1 MTLALQKLIFAA
13 QHLAALA
20 LFLWAAWGV
29 GDLVGARLRAGPPA
43 RQGTARGDAWLDL
56 ALSCALGIGV
66 FVVLLQGL
74 GVAGWLRPPVTMALL
89 LAALAVAAV
98 RTPAA
103 WRRLRAGAHGPAPT
117 LAERTMGWVVV
128 GAALVCIIEPLAP
141 PFAFDEMM
149 YHLPWARETA
159 LSGHIGIHDW
169 LRYPW
174 FPYNY
179 NLLYAAAL
187 PWMGDVFPHLLHA
200 LAGWLSAAIVYR
212 LAVLYTDRIVAGMAV
227 VILLAVGEY
236 ANALIDMAVALFV
249 VASCAA
255 LWIWQEDRSD
265 GAAPRTGWLVL
276 AAFLLGVAVGS
287 KYQALTFLPLLGLW
301 VLWRER
307 RPGPLALGLAA
318 FLLPCIYWYARNWL
332 QTGDPFNPIGARV
345 FGFTNW
351 NEADFRNQVG
361 DVRDHA
367 SLPNVMFW
375 ALVLVPFSVFW
386 RGPGRAA
393 VRAAF
398 VFGAWSLLV
407 WVLTSRYPRYM
418 MAAFPLLAWL
428 GAIGW
433 RQLYLWGA
441 AGVRRWAPMLARPPV
456 PRVAAVVVVG
466 VLAVAGGQR
475 FAGHARMISPTP
487 QTREA
492 FLQTHVPGYA
502 VLSELRRQPVGK
514 LYQVGLSD
522 AIYFAG
528 GPVWGDVFGPYRYAD
543 YLLLPAEPMAR
554 KLAEHG
560 FGTIVVRTALGPY
573 VDGKPD
579 FERYFQLVAEQDGV
593 KAYRVLPYRP

>member
-1 MTLALQKLIFAA
+1 MTLLLQKLIFAA
-13 QHLAALA
+13 QHIAALA

-43 RQGTARGDAWLDL
+43 RHGTARGDAWLGL

-66 FVVLLQGL
+66 FVLLLQGL
-74 GVAGWLRPPVTMALL
+74 GIVGWLRPAATMALL
-89 LAALAVAAV
+89 LAALAAAAM

-103 WRRLRAGAHGPAPT
+103 WRRLRAVPPAPAPT
-117 LAERTMGWVVV
+117 LAERTMRWVVA
-128 GAALVCIIEPLAP
+128 GAVVVCLIEPLSP

-159 LSGHIGIHDW
+159 LSGRIGIHDW

-249 VASCAA
+249 VAACAA
-255 LWIWQEDRSD
+255 LWIWQEDPGG
-265 GAAPRTGWLVL
+265 GAARPTRWLVL
-276 AAFLLGVAVGS
+276 AAFFLGVAAGS

-351 NEADFRNQVG
+351 NPADYQQQLD
-361 DVRDHA
+361 DVRAHA

-375 ALVLVPFSVFW
+375 ALLVVPFGVFW
-386 RGPGRAA
+386 KARPA

-398 VFGAWSLLV
+398 AFGVWSLVV

-418 MAAFPLLAWL
+418 MASFPILAWL
-428 GAIGW
+428 GAMGW

-441 AGVRRWAPMLARPPV
+441 GLVRSRAPGLAGGRRPAMAAGAL
-456 PRVAAVVVVG
+456 VA
-466 VLAVAGGQR
+466 VLAAAGLSR
-475 FAGHARMISPTP
+475 FAAHWRIISPTP

-492 FLQTHVPGYA
+492 FLRQQVPGYE
-502 VLSELRRQPVGK
+502 VLSYLRAHPVPDK
-514 LYQVGLSD
+514 LYQVVLND
-522 AIYFAG
+522 ALYYAG
-528 GPVWGDVFGPYRYAD
+528 APAWGDVFGPYRYAD
-543 YLLLPAEPMAR
+543 YVYLPADELAR
-554 KLAEHG
+554 KLAAQG
-560 FGTIVVRTALGPY
+560 FGRIVIRTDLAPY
-573 VDGKPD
+573 IHTKPGFD
-579 FERYFQLVAEQDGV
+579 RRFQLIAEQGSV
-593 KAYRVLPYRP
+593 KAYRILPATP